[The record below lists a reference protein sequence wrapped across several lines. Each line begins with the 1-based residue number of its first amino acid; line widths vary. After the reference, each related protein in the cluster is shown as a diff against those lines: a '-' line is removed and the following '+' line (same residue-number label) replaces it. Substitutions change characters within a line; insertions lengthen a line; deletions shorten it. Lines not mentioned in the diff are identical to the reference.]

1 MGAAGGADGRATLA
15 ARIFQVNAASAADFA
30 GAAKLVR
37 PPEMTEGPT
46 LRQIRRAGIWRAFFA
61 LMLAALAGGP
71 AHADTDNTGSCDG
84 AAAGRPALHITVSGM
99 RSAQGNITIT
109 IYPDDSD
116 HFLDG
121 KYKIAR
127 QILPIVL
134 PVTSACF
141 VVPAP
146 GYYAVALF
154 HDENDNH
161 HFDTSSL
168 GIPTEGYGFSNNPT
182 LYLGPPGLSRVRF
195 AVHAGDNPV
204 AVKMKYY

>member
-1 MGAAGGADGRATLA
+1 M
-15 ARIFQVNAASAADFA
+15 
-30 GAAKLVR
+30 
-37 PPEMTEGPT
+37 
-46 LRQIRRAGIWRAFFA
+46 RQIDRAGISAAFI
-61 LMLAALAGGP
+61 ALALGTLALLGGP
-71 AHADTDNTGSCDG
+71 AHADTDTDNIGSCDG
-84 AAAGRPALHITVSGM
+84 AKPGQPSLRITVSGM
-99 RSAQGNITIT
+99 RSTKGNITIT
-109 IYPDDSD
+109 IYPDQPD

-121 KYKIAR
+121 KYKLAR
-127 QILPIVL
+127 QILPITQ

-146 GYYAVALF
+146 GNYAVALF

-195 AVHAGDNPV
+195 SVHSGANPV
-204 AVKMKYY
+204 AIQMKYY